1 MEFTLPEQFEEF
13 ADARKAGFLRVKGL
27 KEQGHK
33 VAGIFCTFTPTEILD
48 AAGFVSVSL
57 CGMSDE
63 TIPAA
68 ESHLPKNMCPLIKSS
83 YGFALTDKCPYT
95 YFSDLIVGE
104 TTCDG
109 KKKMY
114 EMLNDI
120 KPTYILHLPQ
130 GYDSDPVTV
139 WTAELRRFIRYLEEH
154 FDVTITDE
162 MLREAARK
170 RNEQRRTHLKLMEL
184 QKQTPP
190 PLGGMQMYATMEGV
204 GFVFTH
210 EERVAKLNA
219 LRESVEANADK
230 SAFAGA
236 KRIMVTGCPIGG
248 VLGKTVKAIEASG
261 GVVVCF
267 ENCSGIKAAY
277 QMVDTEAED
286 IVKAIAERY
295 LQIGCSVMTPNQE
308 RMKMIPKFVEEFK
321 VDGIVEVDLQACT
334 PYCVETFKVKQLAD
348 SLGIPYLAVETDYSQ
363 SDSGQLATRMEAFL
377 EMLYKPSDRLRN
389 CPEPVS

>member
-1 MEFTLPEQFEEF
+1 MEYTLPEQFEEF
-13 ADARKAGFLRVKGL
+13 ADARKAGFLRVKDL
-27 KEQGHK
+27 KEKGGK
-33 VAGIFCTFTPTEILD
+33 VAGVFCTFTPTEILD

-139 WTAELRRFIRYLEEH
+139 WTAELRRFIKYLEDH

-170 RNEQRRTHLKLMEL
+170 RNIQRQTHLKLMEL
-184 QKQTPP
+184 QKQCPP
-190 PLGGMQMYATMEGV
+190 PLSGMQMYSTMEGT
-204 GFVFTH
+204 GFMFTH

-219 LRESVEANADK
+219 LRESVENNADK
-230 SAFAGA
+230 NQFAGA

-248 VLGKTVKAIEASG
+248 VLGKTVKAIESSG

-295 LQIGCSVMTPNQE
+295 LQIGCSVMTPNRE
-308 RMKMIPKFVEEFK
+308 RMKMIPKFIEEYK

-334 PYCVETFKVKQLAD
+334 PYCTETFKVKQLAD
-348 SLGIPYLAVETDYSQ
+348 SIGIPYLAVETDYSQ

-377 EMLYKPSDRLRN
+377 EML
-389 CPEPVS
+389 